1 MTLNET
7 LNLNEGLEIEPLED
21 KTNGEFELLTDEQ
34 ILEGEASDEN
44 D

>member
-7 LNLNEGLEIEPLED
+7 LNLNEGLEILPLDE

-44 D
+44 E